1 MDKLKKQTLDLLN
14 LNSEATIEEIE
25 LKMKEA
31 IRNPKLPAKKYNVIL
46 RCAGA
51 LGIDLTPELR
61 KVEEEDNLNKLYK
74 NDGKTIFTLLSSS
87 LGVSE
92 EELKTYSYEDIINVA
107 ERIVSTSNLSVKD
120 YNVMLRGISTI
131 ERYLNVNDETKNKE
145 LIDCNTNKTKK

>member
-1 MDKLKKQTLDLLN
+1 MNLKLIAHTENPERVIALAGKLCY
-14 LNSEATIEEIE
+14 SEATIEEIE

-74 NDGKTIFTLLSSS
+74 NDGKNI
-87 LGVSE
+87 
-92 EELKTYSYEDIINVA
+92 
-107 ERIVSTSNLSVKD
+107 D
-120 YNVMLRGISTI
+120 YV
-131 ERYLNVNDETKNKE
+131 V
-145 LIDCNTNKTKK
+145 